1 MFIRE
6 QILKNKDKNILVE
19 FGAKI
24 QTHAKYVHGCI
35 FKIVL
40 PGIAL
45 KKNVKTFQLSTIE
58 INHMQCVYIYLMIGT
73 LCI

>member
-1 MFIRE
+1 MNGNIFQYKIYLLKKRHFPVLIRE

-24 QTHAKYVHGCI
+24 HDTHAKYVHHGCI

-40 PGIAL
+40 VL
-45 KKNVKTFQLSTIE
+45 L
-58 INHMQCVYIYLMIGT
+58 
-73 LCI
+73 

>member
-1 MFIRE
+1 MLIRE

-24 QTHAKYVHGCI
+24 HTHAKFIC
-35 FKIVL
+35 
-40 PGIAL
+40 PWNCTGIAF

-58 INHMQCVYIYLMIGT
+58 INHMQCVYIYLMTGT
-73 LCI
+73 LCT

>member
-1 MFIRE
+1 MLIRE

-24 QTHAKYVHGCI
+24 HTHAKYVHGC
-35 FKIVL
+35 
-40 PGIAL
+40 IAL

>member
-1 MFIRE
+1 MNGNIFQYKIYLLKKRHFPVLIRE

-24 QTHAKYVHGCI
+24 HTHAEYVHGCI

-40 PGIAL
+40 VL
-45 KKNVKTFQLSTIE
+45 L
-58 INHMQCVYIYLMIGT
+58 
-73 LCI
+73 

>member
-24 QTHAKYVHGCI
+24 HTHAKYVHGCI

-45 KKNVKTFQLSTIE
+45 KKMLKHFSCQQLK
-58 INHMQCVYIYLMIGT
+58 
-73 LCI
+73 